1 MKSIVSFFQLNPY
14 PAVDDMYGNIKNV
27 FGNELNLSLTLEETT
42 LLSLQEKWFYFIY
55 FFVQFIDSSKDYK
68 ISLQVKCKA

>member
-1 MKSIVSFFQLNPY
+1 MTILIFMKSIVSFFQLNPY

-42 LLSLQEKWFYFIY
+42 LLSLQEK
-55 FFVQFIDSSKDYK
+55 
-68 ISLQVKCKA
+68 